1 MLIDLNTDELQAA
14 ANAANQTNNM
24 LLEAMNL
31 LNQVVVHNDWA
42 CPERHAINDNTV
54 QNRTM
59 VSKMQADAQNFYQT
73 IQQVTE
79 LFLEAEQQINQSF
92 GQVEGSLASFLSLVP
107 GNISIAG
114 NHGDFSA
121 QVESLVGSLGDSA
134 LDNLNVMKRGAD
146 ICSFEDIAAAFQ
158 KK

>member
-1 MLIDLNTDELQAA
+1 MLIDLNMDELQAA

-54 QNRTM
+54 QNRSL
-59 VSKMQADAQNFYQT
+59 VQKLQGDAQNFYYT
-73 IQQVTE
+73 IQQVAE

-107 GNISIAG
+107 NSTSTAN
-114 NHGDFSA
+114 NHGDPFDHQSNLLD
-121 QVESLVGSLGDSA
+121 SVGDFLRDS
-134 LDNLNVMKRGAD
+134 NGGLNRGAD
-146 ICSFEDIAAAFQ
+146 ICSFEGIAAAFQ

>member
-14 ANAANQTNNM
+14 ANAANQTNTM
-24 LLEAMNL
+24 LVEAMNL

-59 VSKMQADAQNFYQT
+59 VLNLQNDAQNFYHT
-73 IQQVTE
+73 IQQVTD

-107 GNISIAG
+107 DNVSTAG
-114 NHGDFSA
+114 NHGDFFT
-121 QVESLVGSLGDSA
+121 QVDSMMDTMGDALRSSLGG
-134 LDNLNVMKRGAD
+134 MKRGAD
-146 ICSFEDIAAAFQ
+146 LCSFEGIAAAFQ

>member
-14 ANAANQTNNM
+14 ANAANQTNAM
-24 LLEAMNL
+24 LVEAMNL

-59 VSKMQADAQNFYQT
+59 VLNLQTDAQNFYHN
-73 IQQVTE
+73 IQQSAQA
-79 LFLEAEQQINQSF
+79 FLEAEQQINQSF
-92 GQVEGSLASFLSLVP
+92 TQVEGSLASFLTLVP
-107 GNISIAG
+107 DNVSTAN

-121 QVESLVGSLGDSA
+121 QVQGVLDLLGDS
-134 LDNLNVMKRGAD
+134 LRNSLGGFKRGAD
-146 ICSFEDIAAAFQ
+146 ICSFEGIADAFRN
-158 KK
+158 K

>member
-24 LLEAMNL
+24 LVEAMNL

-54 QNRTM
+54 QNRSL
-59 VSKMQADAQNFYQT
+59 VQKLQGDAQSFYHT

-79 LFLEAEQQINQSF
+79 QFLEAEQQINQSF
-92 GQVEGSLASFLSLVP
+92 GQVEGPLASFLSLVP
-107 GNISIAG
+107 DNISTAG
-114 NHGDFSA
+114 NHGDFFT
-121 QVESLVGSLGDSA
+121 QVDDVMDTVGDALRGSLGG
-134 LDNLNVMKRGAD
+134 LKRGAD
-146 ICSFEDIAAAFQ
+146 MCSFEDIAAAFQ

>member
-24 LLEAMNL
+24 LMEAMNL

-54 QNRTM
+54 QNRSL
-59 VSKMQADAQNFYQT
+59 VQKLQGDAQNFYNT
-73 IQQVTE
+73 IAQVTE

-92 GQVEGSLASFLSLVP
+92 GQVEAPLASFLSLIP
-107 GNISIAG
+107 DNISTAG
-114 NHGDFSA
+114 NHGDFFSQVDSA
-121 QVESLVGSLGDSA
+121 MDSMGDALRGSLGG
-134 LDNLNVMKRGAD
+134 MKRGAD
-146 ICSFEDIAAAFQ
+146 LCSFEGIAAAFQ